1 MSELPNPGSTEALRL
16 GCRCPVMD
24 NNHGKWP
31 PFPADEGRPEGWIIS
46 MRCMVHAW
54 PRKPHTLW
62 EAEPE
67 RLPSWLEETP
77 DGFTIND
84 RD

>member
-1 MSELPNPGSTEALRL
+1 MERVTPNPGSEDALRL

-31 PFPADEGRPEGWIIS
+31 PFPADEGRPEGWWLS
-46 MRCMVHAW
+46 MRCPVHGSQ
-54 PRKPHTLW
+54 R
-62 EAEPE
+62 EATA
-67 RLPSWLEETP
+67 RPSWLEETP
-77 DGFTIND
+77 DGLRIND